1 MQNSRRHVDLINGV
15 HAFVVNSSQE
25 AADMKKTLI
34 ALAVGGAF
42 AAPAAYADVTLSG
55 SINAGPAYV
64 HSGDGST
71 GAVNSISSTGA
82 TAQQGI
88 TRTGINA
95 NYSNITIGSMEDL
108 GGGLK
113 LDFAYQITAP
123 INGNNNA
130 QNRNSHIGLVGDSWG
145 GVWWGSNENLYERY
159 LYSVD
164 PLDGAAGLGGNL
176 QMLGSPGY
184 GSVFD
189 APNGSPVNCG
199 PGGAATG
206 CADFY
211 RRTENTLWYDSP
223 SWGGFTFG
231 AYTTLNYANNNGVNT
246 VANPGDPKLW
256 GLGGKYVGPTLP
268 IQAWIAYEQHKDM
281 YGLNVITGTAGLANS
296 TKDKGLQIGAG
307 YTLGDIF
314 VYINWEQLKY
324 DADGLAGATVD
335 EYKRNAFSIG
345 VKWNIA
351 TGYVGAQFIDA
362 ASGKCEMADGS
373 NCNADQTGAKM
384 FSAGYYHTLSKQ
396 TQAYVM
402 GSYTKNDDLQF
413 YGMAGAGSSSG
424 GASLPTNLGANIWG
438 LTVGLKHSF

>member
-1 MQNSRRHVDLINGV
+1 
-15 HAFVVNSSQE
+15 
-25 AADMKKTLI
+25 MKKTLI
-34 ALAVGGAF
+34 ALAVGATF
-42 AAPAAYADVTLSG
+42 VAPAAYADVTLSG
-55 SINAGPAYV
+55 SINAGPAV
-64 HSGDGST
+64 AKSGDGST
-71 GAVNSISSTGA
+71 NQSNNISATGA
-82 TAQQGI
+82 TAQQGL

-123 INGNNNA
+123 MNGNNNV

-145 GVWWGSNENLYERY
+145 GIWWGTNENLYERY
-159 LYSVD
+159 YYSVD
-164 PLDGAAGLGGNL
+164 PLDGAAGMGGNL
-176 QMLGSPGY
+176 QVLGSPGY

-189 APNGSPVNCG
+189 APNGNPAGCTNSKGSV
-199 PGGAATG
+199 G

-231 AYTTLNYANNNGVNT
+231 AYTTLAYAKTNGT
-246 VANPGDPKLW
+246 GSAGTPTNPQIY

-268 IQAWIAYEQHKDM
+268 IQAWIAYEHHKDL
-281 YGLNVITGTAGLANS
+281 YGLNAITNTAAAATS
-296 TKDKGLQIGAG
+296 TSDKGLQIGGG

-314 VYINWEQLKY
+314 FYVNFEELKY
-324 DADGLAGATVD
+324 DADGLGGTTVN
-335 EYKRNAFSIG
+335 EYKRNAWSVG

-362 ASGKCEMADGS
+362 LSGKCTLADGAS
-373 NCNADQTGAKM
+373 CNADQTGAKM
-384 FSAGYYHTLSKQ
+384 LSAGYYHTLSKQ

-402 GSYTKNDDLQF
+402 GTYTKNDDLQF
-413 YGMAGAGSSSG
+413 YGLAGAGSASG
-424 GASLPTNLGANIWG
+424 GVGLPTNLGAHVSG

>member
-1 MQNSRRHVDLINGV
+1 
-15 HAFVVNSSQE
+15 
-25 AADMKKTLI
+25 MKKTLI
-34 ALAVGGAF
+34 ALAVGAAF
-42 AAPAAYADVTLSG
+42 VAPAAYADVTLSG

-71 GAVNSISSTGA
+71 GATNSISATGA

-123 INGNNNA
+123 INGNNNV

-159 LYSVD
+159 YYTVD
-164 PLDGAAGLGGNL
+164 PLDGAAGMGGNL
-176 QMLGSPGY
+176 QILGSPGY

-189 APNGSPVNCG
+189 APNNNPVNCG
-199 PGGAATG
+199 AGGAPTG

-231 AYTTLNYANNNGVNT
+231 VYTTLNYAKSNGPSS
-246 VANPGDPKLW
+246 VANPDNPKIW
-256 GLGGKYVGPTLP
+256 GGGAKYVGPTLP
-268 IQAWIAYEQHKDM
+268 IQIWAAYENHADM
-281 YGLNVITGTAGLANS
+281 YGLNVITGTAGTANS
-296 TKDKGLQIGAG
+296 TSDTGWQIGVG

-314 VYINWEQLKY
+314 MYGNYEQLKY
-324 DADGLAGATVD
+324 KADGLAGAAVN
-335 EYKRNAFSIG
+335 EYKRNAYSLG

-351 TGYVGAQFIDA
+351 TGYVGGQWIQALG
-362 ASGKCEMADGS
+362 ASCELANGGG
-373 NCNADQTGAKM
+373 CNADQTGAKM
-384 FSAGYYHTLSKQ
+384 LSAGYYHTLSKQ
-396 TQAYVM
+396 TQAYIM
-402 GSYTKNDDLQF
+402 GSYTNNDDLQF
-413 YGMAGAGSSSG
+413 YGMAGGGSSSG
-424 GASLPTNLGANIWG
+424 GAGLPTNLGATIYG
-438 LTVGLKHSF
+438 ITVGLKHSF